1 MPRDAKFGMVVG
13 VSLVI
18 VISVFFF
25 RKEAPANDPA
35 AAIVKPA
42 VDVLPPPLPARNS
55 RAVHAKAMAHAPA
68 ELSDEGNAP

>member
-18 VISVFFF
+18 VVSIFFF
-25 RKEAPANDPA
+25 RKDAPAIDPA

-42 VDVLPPPLPARNS
+42 VDVVPPPPRN
-55 RAVHAKAMAHAPA
+55 RRTVHAKAMAHTPP
-68 ELSDEGNAP
+68 DEAADESNGP